1 MNDRGHLAA
10 AGGHAPEGQLLT
22 GPDGGVAG
30 REPGGQG
37 GGGAVPGAAA
47 AADGQGQAV
56 LPIAESEVVLP
67 IGQAHR
73 NTKAA
78 ALPGA
83 LHLFAV
89 HCQRL
94 CGVAGPHDKDLR
106 RINQRVIGRV
116 AYVQLFRVF
125 QRNSGQRPG
134 LSRIGVAQQQAPGRG
149 IIAYFAVVCQHKASG
164 LAVPRIVEQLAAGHT
179 ALQRRYHRGHLGA
192 GVLPALTPSNVL
204 PAGHLRQH
212 RQQAGQVIFL
222 YQLSQ
227 LFPGQLGI
235 PAQGQRQAALSQP
248 GKLIPQFLRRQT
260 VPPQSQTRR
269 FVFQLFG
276 GGIVPLYRRPDS
288 RAAIGGLAQ
297 QLQPGVI
304 LLVRHLPVQ
313 RLYAVLPR
321 ENKQLPQR
329 FLFGLLPL
337 PRGKLWGFGV
347 IQSVLQAFHPGN
359 LQRQL
364 VHTDPQR
371 GAGKRRLRRLR
382 DGKALPQQPGQAHG
396 SGRDAHGEQQHGDY
410 RQFSGFLF
418 HFGFLPWASLTAQS
432 PPAGNHRRQFSGPG
446 GSPAAADRTGKRSS
460 DPPPP

>member
-1 MNDRGHLAA
+1 M
-10 AGGHAPEGQLLT
+10 
-22 GPDGGVAG
+22 
-30 REPGGQG
+30 
-37 GGGAVPGAAA
+37 
-47 AADGQGQAV
+47 
-56 LPIAESEVVLP
+56 
-67 IGQAHR
+67 
-73 NTKAA
+73 
-78 ALPGA
+78 
-83 LHLFAV
+83 
-89 HCQRL
+89 
-94 CGVAGPHDKDLR
+94 
-106 RINQRVIGRV
+106 
-116 AYVQLFRVF
+116 QLFRVF

-235 PAQGQRQAALSQP
+235 PAQGQRQAALPHP
-248 GKLIPQFLRRQT
+248 GKIIPQFLRRQT
-260 VPPQSQTRR
+260 VPPQGQTRR

-313 RLYAVLPR
+313 RLYAVFPR
-321 ENKQLPQR
+321 EDQQLPQC

-371 GAGKRRLRRLR
+371 GTGQCRLRRLR

-410 RQFSGFLF
+410 RQFSGFLL

-432 PPAGNHRRQFSGPG
+432 PPAGNLRRQFSGPG
-446 GSPAAADRTGKRSS
+446 GSPAAADRTEKRSS